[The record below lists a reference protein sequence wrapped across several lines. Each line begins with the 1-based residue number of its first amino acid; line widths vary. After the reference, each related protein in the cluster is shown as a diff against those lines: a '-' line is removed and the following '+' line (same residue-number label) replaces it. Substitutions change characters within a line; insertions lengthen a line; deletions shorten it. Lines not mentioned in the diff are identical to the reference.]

1 MCSSDLAA
9 LGAEANRLAD
19 GSWADPY
26 RLARALTLFSARA
39 AEAEPLDTVFIDFRD
54 EKGLRAECEAARRE
68 GFTGKMAIHP
78 AQVAVIN
85 EVFTPSALAIAHAQ
99 KIVEVFAR
107 NPGAGVLS
115 IDGVMIDRP
124 HLLRAERVLARAG
137 GAAS

>member
-1 MCSSDLAA
+1 
-9 LGAEANRLAD
+9 
-19 GSWADPY
+19 
-26 RLARALTLFSARA
+26 
-39 AEAEPLDTVFIDFRD
+39 
-54 EKGLRAECEAARRE
+54 
-68 GFTGKMAIHP
+68 MAIHP